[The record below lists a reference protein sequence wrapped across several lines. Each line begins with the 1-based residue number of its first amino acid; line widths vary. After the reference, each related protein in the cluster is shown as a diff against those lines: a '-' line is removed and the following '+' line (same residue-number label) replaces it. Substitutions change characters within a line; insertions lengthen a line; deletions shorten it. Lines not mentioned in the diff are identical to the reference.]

1 MADRNSVVELKA
13 TAALLLDV
21 PKEFGEALEAGIDEV
36 LSAIPS
42 VRTAVVEELGD
53 VTPSDDQLRVEAY
66 VRVTFHF
73 APDSTVDPVEAARHC
88 LGDAAT
94 VGSVRAFDVRD
105 GPYRIEAW

>member
-1 MADRNSVVELKA
+1 M
-13 TAALLLDV
+13 
-21 PKEFGEALEAGIDEV
+21 
-36 LSAIPS
+36 
-42 VRTAVVEELGD
+42 
-53 VTPSDDQLRVEAY
+53 
-66 VRVTFHF
+66 TFHF